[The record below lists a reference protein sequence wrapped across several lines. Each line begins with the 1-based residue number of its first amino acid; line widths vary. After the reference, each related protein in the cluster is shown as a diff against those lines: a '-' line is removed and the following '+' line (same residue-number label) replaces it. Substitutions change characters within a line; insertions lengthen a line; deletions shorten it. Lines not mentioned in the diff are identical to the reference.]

1 MKRFMNW
8 RTASVAL
15 WTAITIV
22 VLMLMPN
29 LDQLVRDKGQITVPD
44 SFESNIASKM
54 MNELDGE
61 DGERYEIIAVFNSG
75 NDKALSATQKEK
87 IEQAVNQLI
96 KQQSSLG
103 ITDIVTHLDNEEVE
117 GQLVSEDGT
126 TILTQI
132 YIDQNQGTIT
142 EVADG
147 LHKIIDL
154 DGMDSYLTG
163 TELVL
168 EDFVQSTQEG
178 IKKTEVIAIVF
189 ILVILILVFKSPIVP
204 VVSLLSVG
212 VSYLVSLGL
221 VAQLVDHFD
230 YPFSNFTQV
239 FLVVILFGIGTDYN
253 ILLFTRFKEELG
265 QGGDVLSSIKNTYKT
280 AGKTVVYSGLA
291 VFIGFMVLILA
302 EFQLYRASSA
312 VAIGVLVLILV
323 LMTLNPFFMAVLGKK
338 MFWPSKHFDGHSN
351 NKLWGYLSS
360 AAVLRPI
367 IAIAFVLII
376 SVPFIVKYSQ
386 GLSYNDLLEVDDSY
400 ASKQGIQVIEEHF
413 SPGFSAPA
421 KLIIKSDV
429 ALDNEESLQAID
441 TLTETIENVDGVSK
455 VYSVT
460 RPAAEKID
468 DLYLNDQTNTLNDGL
483 GEADKGVGEI
493 NDGLSSAEEELG
505 QADLDGLANVQSL
518 IDGTNELKD
527 GASAVNSAVHD
538 LSEGVKVSAGG
549 AQQIE
554 EGLMAVND
562 NLSTLSGAMSQLEE
576 GYTELEH
583 GLSSFSSYFTSI
595 TSAIDGAKLGYAQI
609 EASLTNLIQTK
620 PELASEID
628 IQTSLAIATEGRQ
641 QLEELSTRLAELTPQ
656 YEAAMNSFQEANAT
670 FAEVNEGFTLLQS
683 GVSELL
689 NGSSELAAGL
699 QKAGEGSEQLA
710 GQTPELESGLDQIND
725 GQRQLLSGLD
735 DLTEQMEEL
744 REGLAESTDGLSQIS
759 KGLSEAESYLSSL
772 SQSNVSDQFYIP
784 EEVLTG
790 DEFKE
795 SLDMYMSDDRKT
807 MMMNIILEVN
817 PYSKEAME
825 IMKELRGKVA
835 SNLESSTLSEAEAA
849 IGGKTAQ
856 NVDLEQMADGD
867 FSRTATIMLIGIGM
881 VLIFITRSFW
891 NPVFIVGILLLTYY
905 VTLGM
910 SEWVSTTMLGMTEL
924 GWNVPFFSFIM
935 IVALGVD
942 YSIFMMMRYR
952 EMQWNSSEAI
962 IAAAKSIGGVVISA
976 VVILAGTFAALIPS
990 GVITLIEVAI
1000 TVIIGLLLLSFV
1012 MLPILLPALIGL
1024 TEKLNRGTTEKRE
1037 GL

>member
-1 MKRFMNW
+1 MKRFVNW
-8 RTASVAL
+8 RTASVAF

-22 VLMLMPN
+22 LLVMMPN

-44 SFESNIASKM
+44 NFESNIANEM
-54 MNELDGE
+54 MNKMDGKE
-61 DGERYEIIAVFNSG
+61 GERYEIIAVFNSG
-75 NDKALSATQKEK
+75 HDNALSKSQIVKV
-87 IEQAVNQLI
+87 EQAINQL
-96 KQQSSLG
+96 KQQQTSLG
-103 ITDIVTHLDNEEVE
+103 ITDIVTHMDNEEVE
-117 GQLVSEDGT
+117 NQLVSEDGT

-132 YIDQNQGTIT
+132 YINQNQGTIT
-142 EVADG
+142 EVTNE
-147 LHKIIDL
+147 LHDIIDL

-163 TELVL
+163 NELVL

-212 VSYLVSLGL
+212 VSYLVSLGII
-221 VAQLVDHFD
+221 AQLVDHFD

-280 AGKTVVYSGLA
+280 AGRTVVYSGLA
-291 VFIGFMVLILA
+291 VFIGFMALILA

-323 LMTLNPFFMAVLGKK
+323 LITLNPFFMAVLGKK
-338 MFWPSKHFDGHSN
+338 MFWPSKHFEGHSN

-360 AAVLRPI
+360 VSVLRPVM
-367 IAIAFVLII
+367 AILFVLIL
-376 SVPFIVKYSQ
+376 SVPFIFKYSNV
-386 GLSYNDLLEVDDSY
+386 LSYNDLQEVDDSY

-413 SPGFSAPA
+413 APGFSAPA
-421 KLIIKSDV
+421 KLIVNSDE
-429 ALDNEESLQAID
+429 ALDNAEALQAID
-441 TLTETIENVDGVSK
+441 ELTETIENVNGVSK

-460 RPAAEKID
+460 RPAAEKIN
-468 DLYLNDQTNTLNDGL
+468 DLYLNNQTDTLNNGL
-483 GEADKGVGEI
+483 VEADKGVGEI
-493 NDGLSSAEEELG
+493 NDGLSSAEEHLG
-505 QADLDGLANVQSL
+505 QTDLDGLANVQSL
-518 IDGTNELKD
+518 IEGTNELKD
-527 GASAVNSAVHD
+527 GASALNIALND
-538 LSEGVKVSAGG
+538 LSTGVQASAAG
-549 AQQIE
+549 AQGIE
-554 EGLMAVND
+554 EGLASVND
-562 NLSTLSGAMSQLEE
+562 NLSAMSGAMRQLEE
-576 GYTELEH
+576 GYSQLEN
-583 GLSSFSSYFTSI
+583 GLGSFSAYFNSI
-595 TSAIDGAKLGYAQI
+595 TSAIDGAKQGYAQI
-609 EASLTNLIQTK
+609 EASLTNLIETK
-620 PELASEID
+620 PELASEVD
-628 IQTSLAIATEGRQ
+628 IQTSLAVAKEGRK
-641 QLEELSTRLAELTPQ
+641 QLEELSARLKELLPQ
-656 YEAAMNSFQEANAT
+656 YEAAMSSFEEANDSFT
-670 FAEVNEGFTLLQS
+670 EVNEGFALLES

-689 NGSSELAAGL
+689 NGSSELTAGL
-699 QKAGEGSEQLA
+699 QQAADGSKQLA
-710 GQTPELESGLDQIND
+710 GKTPILETGLTQIND
-725 GQRQLLSGLD
+725 GQLQLLSGLEE
-735 DLTEQMEEL
+735 LTSQMEEMQ
-744 REGLAESTDGLSQIS
+744 EGLAKSTDGLSEIS
-759 KGLSEAESYLSSL
+759 NGLSEAESYLSGL
-772 SQSNVSDQFYIP
+772 SQSNVSDKFFIP

-795 SLDMYMSDDRKT
+795 SLEMYMSDDRKT
-807 MMMNIILEVN
+807 MTMNIILEVN
-817 PYSKEAME
+817 PYSMEAMDIIKE
-825 IMKELRGKVA
+825 MKEKVA
-835 SNLESSTLSEAEAA
+835 AEIETSYLVDTHVA
-849 IGGKTAQ
+849 IGGRTSQ

-867 FSRTATIMLIGIGM
+867 FARTATIMLIGIGM

-891 NPVFIVGILLLTYY
+891 NPVYIVGILVLTYY

-910 SEWVSTTMLGMTEL
+910 SVLVSTNMLGVDKL

-952 EMQWNSSEAI
+952 EMRWKSSEAI

-990 GVITLIEVAI
+990 GVISLIEIAI

-1024 TEKLNRGTTEKRE
+1024 TEKLNYRTIEEKDR
-1037 GL
+1037 